1 MKRWKIFLK
10 EFRVVAEDIDNQH
23 KNLEFGFRI
32 KEELLDDEK
41 EMLRN
46 MSKIRN
52 LDGTRLP
59 YLRKVEKGKLSR
71 EVREVKELLKK
82 IESKGVTEDNDL
94 FYLGAVLV
102 TKVFEKNKT
111 KSEKEQSLWKRRL
124 EC

>member
-1 MKRWKIFLK
+1 M
-10 EFRVVAEDIDNQH
+10 VAEDIDNQH

-82 IESKGVTEDNDL
+82 IESKGVTEGNDL